1 MMNDINNNKDII
13 ENNDDD
19 DYLDCDGNLLT
30 NAILVVKDDD

>member
-30 NAILVVKDDD
+30 TAILCSW